1 MGLGEALAI
10 LSALAWSAG
19 VIIYKRLGETI
30 APVRLNLMKNL
41 LVLGF
46 LLPTL
51 AAFGGPPLQ
60 LSTAELT
67 ITLLSGML
75 GIAVADSM
83 YLTALNRLG
92 AGRMGI
98 LGNFYSPFVILLSF
112 LFLGERLGPLQML
125 GFALVTSGVLVV
137 SARSSGE
144 PAERRQLRRGLVL
157 GIGAIALMAVAIV
170 VVKRVLETQPL
181 LWIVALRMIGGVGG
195 LLLIFALKRELPWPG
210 RAERAQIRWPVV
222 LIGALVGQYLSM
234 LLWLGGYKYTSA
246 SVAAILNETT
256 SIFIVIFAAVFLH
269 EALTRRKVLG
279 VALTIAGVTCMLLA

>member
-46 LLPTL
+46 LLPSL
-51 AAFGGPPLQ
+51 AFFGGPPPQ
-60 LSTAELT
+60 LSTAELA
-67 ITLLSGML
+67 ITLLSGIL
-75 GIAVADSM
+75 GIAIADSM

-112 LFLGERLGPLQML
+112 LFLGERLGPLQLL

-144 PAERRQLRRGLVL
+144 PAERRELRRGLLL
-157 GIGAIALMAVAIV
+157 GVSAIAVMAVAIV
-170 VVKRVLETQPL
+170 LVKRALETQPL
-181 LWIVALRMIGGVGG
+181 IWMVALRMIGGVGG
-195 LLLIFALKRELPWPG
+195 LLLIFAFKRELPWPG

-256 SIFIVIFAAVFLH
+256 SIFIVVLAAVFLH
-269 EALTRRKVLG
+269 EALTRRKLLG
-279 VALTIAGVTCMLLA
+279 VALTISGVACMLLA

>member
-46 LLPTL
+46 LLPSL
-51 AAFGGPPLQ
+51 AYFGGPPPQ
-60 LSTAELT
+60 LTTAELA

-92 AGRMGI
+92 ASRMGI

-112 LFLGERLGPLQML
+112 LFLGERLGPLQLL
-125 GFALVTSGVLVV
+125 GFVLVTSGVLVV
-137 SARSSGE
+137 SARSSAE
-144 PAERRQLRRGLVL
+144 PAERRELRRGFVL
-157 GIGAIALMAVAIV
+157 GISAIAVMAVAIV
-170 VVKRVLETQPL
+170 LVKRVLETQPL
-181 LWIVALRMIGGVGG
+181 IWMVALRMTGGVAG
-195 LLLIFALKRELPWPG
+195 LLLIFALKRELPWPS
-210 RAERAQIRWPVV
+210 RAERARIRWPVV

-256 SIFIVIFAAVFLH
+256 SIFIVILAALFLH
-269 EALTRRKVLG
+269 EALTRRKLLG
-279 VALTIAGVTCMLLA
+279 VALTISGVACMLLA

>member
-1 MGLGEALAI
+1 MGLGEALSI

-30 APVRLNLMKNL
+30 APVRLNLMKSL

-46 LLPTL
+46 LLPSL
-51 AAFGGPPLQ
+51 AFFGGPPPQ
-60 LSTAELT
+60 LSTAELA

-112 LFLGERLGPLQML
+112 LFLGERLSPLQLL

-144 PAERRQLRRGLVL
+144 PAERRELRQGLLL
-157 GIGAIALMAVAIV
+157 GVGAIALMAVAIV
-170 VVKRVLETQPL
+170 LVKRVLETQPL
-181 LWIVALRMIGGVGG
+181 IWMVALRMLGGVGG
-195 LLLIFALKRELPWPG
+195 LLLIFAFRRELPWPG

-246 SVAAILNETT
+246 SIAAILNETT
-256 SIFIVIFAAVFLH
+256 SIFIVILAAVFLH
-269 EALTRRKVLG
+269 EALNRRKVLG
-279 VALTIAGVTCMLLA
+279 VALTIAGVACMLLA